1 MSENAGATDQS
12 PYLGA
17 SHYNAA
23 EIGALAHL
31 YRGEMYRST
40 VWRTRL
46 DTTSNWAV
54 VTTGIALSVT
64 FSNIAA
70 TPLPIVL
77 ISFLLAAFLL
87 FEARRYQ
94 FFDVWNT
101 RVRVLE
107 NHFYE
112 PMLVGGD
119 SRKDREWNQVLAAD
133 LRRMHLHTT
142 LIDAIGLRLRRNY
155 GWIFGIQVVSYWA
168 KIAVH
173 PTPLTTLAELW
184 ERTSVGP
191 LPGTVVLACG
201 LVFYGGLVA
210 IGILT
215 FHPLKRVQ
223 RLPDLATGT
232 DRLRA
237 LAGNEQY

>member
-1 MSENAGATDQS
+1 MSETS
-12 PYLGA
+12 VA
-17 SHYNAA
+17 SDEPHYNAA

-64 FSNIAA
+64 FSNVAA

-77 ISFLLAAFLL
+77 ISFLLGAFLL

-101 RVRVLE
+101 RLRVME
-107 NHFYE
+107 AHFYE
-112 PMLVGGD
+112 PMLAGGD
-119 SRKDREWNQVLAAD
+119 RRKDKEWSRELAAD
-133 LRRMHLHTT
+133 LRRMRLHTS
-142 LIDAIGLRLRRNY
+142 LLDAIGLRLRRNY
-155 GWIFGIQVVSYWA
+155 GWIFGIQIVSYWG
-168 KIAVH
+168 KIFVH
-173 PTPLTTLAELW
+173 PTPIASTAELW
-184 ERTSVGP
+184 ERTAVGP
-191 LPGTVVLACG
+191 IPGVVVLAAG
-201 LVFYGGLVA
+201 TVFYAALLVIA
-210 IGILT
+210 ILT
-215 FHPLKRVQ
+215 FHPEKQVRRHPEIV
-223 RLPDLATGT
+223 AGA
-232 DRLRA
+232 DRLRT